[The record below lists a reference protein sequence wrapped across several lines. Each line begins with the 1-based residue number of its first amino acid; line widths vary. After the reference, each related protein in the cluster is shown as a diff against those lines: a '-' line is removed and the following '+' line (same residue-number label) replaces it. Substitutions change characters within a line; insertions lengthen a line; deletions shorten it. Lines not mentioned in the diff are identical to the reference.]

1 VDLKRKTKMEWR
13 LDKDRG
19 YMKDA
24 IIQKLVDKFQQRS
37 DTGVRKYG
45 TTLDDN
51 NTDDFFTHALEEAM
65 DLSAYL
71 MKIIEIV
78 KNEPNDQ
85 ELGKKIRKMVR

>member
-1 VDLKRKTKMEWR
+1 
-13 LDKDRG
+13 
-19 YMKDA
+19 MKDE
-24 IIQKLVDKFQQRS
+24 IVDQVVNKYYMRS
-37 DTGVRKYG
+37 VVGIKKYG
-45 TTLDDN
+45 TTLEGN